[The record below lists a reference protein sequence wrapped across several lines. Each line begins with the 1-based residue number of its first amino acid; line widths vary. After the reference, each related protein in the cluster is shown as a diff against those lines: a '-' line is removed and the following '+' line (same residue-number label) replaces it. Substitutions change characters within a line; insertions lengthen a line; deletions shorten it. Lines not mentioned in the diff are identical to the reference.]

1 MKHIITEPVLDAYKN
16 YLIKEEKSDATIS
29 KYIRDIK
36 KLMDYARGKEI
47 TKEIMAMYKKDL
59 YINQKYELS
68 SINSFITA
76 VNGLFVYL
84 EWYGLRIKTYH
95 IQKEVFL
102 PENRNLSKKE
112 YKKLVNSALH
122 NGKKRLAMIIRTICA
137 TGIRISELS
146 YITLESVKKGIAD
159 IYCKG
164 KQRKVLIP
172 GKLQKL
178 LLRYASENG
187 IEKGILFCTSRGNAV
202 DRSNIWKEMKNL
214 AEKSGVAKE
223 KIFPHNLRHLFA
235 KTFYKIDKDIMMLA
249 GLLGHSSVDTTRI
262 YTMITHGEYMKQLD
276 QMELV

>member
-1 MKHIITEPVLDAYKN
+1 MKYIITEQMLDEYKK
-16 YLIKEEKSDATIS
+16 YLIKEEKSNATIS

-36 KLMDYARGKEI
+36 KLMDYAKGREI
-47 TKEIMAMYKKDL
+47 TKEFMAMYKKDL
-59 YINQKYELS
+59 YINKNYKLS

-76 VNGLFVYL
+76 ANSLFQYL

-95 IQKEVFL
+95 IQKEIFL
-102 PENRNLSKKE
+102 PDNRNLSKKE

-122 NGKKRLAMIIRTICA
+122 NGKKRLAMIIRTLCA

-146 YITLESVKKGIAD
+146 YITMESVKKGIID

-164 KQRKVLIP
+164 KQRKALIP

-187 IEKGILFCTSRGNAV
+187 IEKGILFCTSSGKAV
-202 DRSNIWKEMKNL
+202 DRSNIWKEMKKL
-214 AEKSGVAKE
+214 AKKSGVAEE

-235 KTFYKIDKDIMMLA
+235 KTFYKIDKDVMMLA
-249 GLLGHSSVDTTRI
+249 GLLGHSSVETTRI
-262 YTMITHGEYMKQLD
+262 YTMTTYGEHMKQLD
-276 QMELV
+276 QMELA

>member
-1 MKHIITEPVLDAYKN
+1 MKHIITEQILDEYKK
-16 YLIKEEKSDATIS
+16 YLIKEEKSNATIS

-36 KLMDYARGKEI
+36 KLMDYAAGKEI
-47 TKEIMAMYKKDL
+47 TKELMAMYKKDL
-59 YINQKYELS
+59 YINKKYELS

-76 VNGLFVYL
+76 ANGLFVYL

-102 PENRNLSKKE
+102 PENRDLSKKE

-122 NGKKRLAMIIRTICA
+122 NGKKRLAMIIKTLCA
-137 TGIRISELS
+137 TGIRVSELS
-146 YITLESVKKGIAD
+146 YITMENIKKGMID

-164 KQRKVLIP
+164 KQRKALIP
-172 GKLQKL
+172 GKLKKL

-187 IEKGILFCTSRGNAV
+187 IEKGVLFCTSSGKAV
-202 DRSNIWKEMKNL
+202 DRSNVWKEMKKL
-214 AEKSGVAKE
+214 SEKSGVIKK

-235 KTFYKIDKDIMMLA
+235 KTFYEINKDIVMLA
-249 GLLGHSSVDTTRI
+249 GLLGHSSVETTRI
-262 YTMITHGEYMKQLD
+262 YTMTSYGEYMKQLN